1 MGQQPRRTAV
11 ERDGEREEPA
21 APRGRTRRAAKTRQ
35 PADPDAGEPAP
46 TRAKTGGAR
55 PASTRTTKSRGGSG
69 RTKRRGTTPA
79 ATDEPT
85 PGRRKGRRTVPEADT
100 AAARKARTDEAPV
113 AADSVDDAADDASP
127 NVPSVEAAVRA
138 PEGRPE
144 ETDAER
150 RRRRALFLREL
161 AEAHELRERIQPRR
175 TRTARLRQM
184 MRMRTFRY

>member
-1 MGQQPRRTAV
+1 M
-11 ERDGEREEPA
+11 
-21 APRGRTRRAAKTRQ
+21 
-35 PADPDAGEPAP
+35 
-46 TRAKTGGAR
+46 
-55 PASTRTTKSRGGSG
+55 
-69 RTKRRGTTPA
+69 
-79 ATDEPT
+79 
-85 PGRRKGRRTVPEADT
+85 
-100 AAARKARTDEAPV
+100 
-113 AADSVDDAADDASP
+113 
-127 NVPSVEAAVRA
+127 PSVESAVRA